1 MSTLNILDYSIIGL
15 YILGMLA
22 LGAWFRRLA
31 SRNMDSYFL
40 AEKSLPWW
48 MLGISGMGYS
58 LDLAGT
64 MVIISLLY
72 VFGPRGLFIEFRGG
86 LSLAMICQM
95 IWTGKWHR
103 RSGCMTVAEWMTF
116 RFGDGRGGKFARAAT
131 AIVFIVFT
139 ASMLTYLAVG
149 TGMFMAQFVPFTPF
163 QCSLVLIAVA
173 AFSTVM
179 SGFYGVVFSDLFQCA
194 LIVAGIVIVSV
205 LAMMR
210 IDDAAVFTQIAQR
223 VTGAAEW
230 TYSFPN
236 WQATVPPGYEQYEH
250 LFLYTM
256 VFLVINKL
264 IIGGFGTGHEPQFF
278 AARDERECGLLA
290 WLWSTLMLARWPFMI
305 AFAILAI
312 YLVQSFFPDPGQI
325 AQATAL
331 IKQYVSVD
339 PASWRE
345 ALSQIKLHPQQHSE
359 LVAALQGVLG
369 TDWASKLELLS
380 YEGTV
385 NAERIV
391 PAVIIYNMPGGVRG
405 LILVAL
411 MAASLSTFNV
421 TVNKAAAMWTND
433 LYKPFL
439 RPLASTRELLGSTY
453 VFCAVL
459 IGISF
464 AVAYVVPNINSIWG
478 WITMGLA
485 SGMGM
490 PLLLRFYWWRFNG
503 AGFAAGMFGGLIAS
517 LLVMVYNTYYP
528 EQAWSEV
535 TQFLVLT
542 PISLIFAVIGT
553 YLGRPTPVPV
563 LERFYRLTRPF
574 GFWADFPNRLTPD
587 VRAAARREHRND
599 LIALPIAFVWMITM
613 YLAPMQFMIGQY
625 AVGWITTALFV
636 LSCAGLYVFWYR
648 NLPSPSPRTD
658 AEPAEATPVVAEALK
673 AMP

>member
-1 MSTLNILDYSIIGL
+1 MSTLNALDYSIIGL
-15 YILGMLA
+15 YIIGLVVLGL
-22 LGAWFRRLA
+22 WFRRLA
-31 SRNMDSYFL
+31 SRNMNSYFL

-72 VFGPRGLFIEFRGG
+72 IFGPRGLFIEFRGG

-95 IWTGKWHR
+95 LWTGKWHR

-116 RFGDGRGGKFARAAT
+116 RFGDGRGAQFARAAT
-131 AIVFIVFT
+131 AVVFIVFT
-139 ASMLTYLAVG
+139 AAMLTYLAVG
-149 TGMFMAQFVPFTPF
+149 TGMFLSQFVPFTPF
-163 QCSLVLIAVA
+163 QCSLVLVA
-173 AFSTVM
+173 AAAVSTVM
-179 SGFYGVVFSDLFQCA
+179 SGLYGVVFADLFQCA
-194 LIVAGIVIVSV
+194 LIVVGIAIVTI
-205 LAMMR
+205 LALARM
-210 IDDAAVFTQIAQR
+210 DDATTFAHIAQT
-223 VTGAAEW
+223 VTGASEW
-230 TYSFPN
+230 THSFPD
-236 WQATVPPGYEQYEH
+236 WTATVPPGYGQYEH
-250 LFLYTM
+250 LFLYAM

-290 WLWSTLMLARWPFMI
+290 CLWSVLMLARWPFMI
-305 AFAILAI
+305 AFAILGI
-312 YLVQSFFPDPGQI
+312 YLVQSFFPSHDEI
-325 AQATAL
+325 AQAVAL
-331 IKQYVSVD
+331 IKAHVPAD
-339 PASWRE
+339 PATWRE
-345 ALSQIKLHPQQHSE
+345 VLSQIKLHPDQHAE
-359 LVAALQGVLG
+359 LVASLQNVLG
-369 TDWASKLELLS
+369 AGWADRLELLS

-391 PAVIIYNMPGGVRG
+391 PAVIIHTIPAGVRG

-433 LYKPFL
+433 LYRQFL
-439 RPLASTRELLGSTY
+439 RPQAGTRELLGSTY

-459 IGISF
+459 IGLSF

-503 AGFAAGMFGGLIAS
+503 AGFAAGIFGGLFAA

-528 EQAWSEV
+528 QQALSEV
-535 TQFLVLT
+535 AQFLVLT
-542 PISLIFAVIGT
+542 PISLVLAVLGT
-553 YLGRPTPVPV
+553 YLGRPTPTPV
-563 LERFYRLTRPF
+563 VENFYRVTRPF
-574 GFWADFPNRLTPD
+574 GFWGDYPSRLSPEL
-587 VRAAARREHRND
+587 RAASRREHRND
-599 LIALPIAFVWMITM
+599 LVALPIAFVWMITM

-625 AVGWITTALFV
+625 VVAWISTGLFV

-648 NLPSPSPRTD
+648 NLPPPSPR
-658 AEPAEATPVVAEALK
+658 AATASATAGAAVEDTQKVAS
-673 AMP
+673 

>member
-1 MSTLNILDYSIIGL
+1 MTTLNALDYSIIGL
-15 YILGMLA
+15 YIVGLVA
-22 LGAWFRRLA
+22 LGLWFRRLA
-31 SRNMDSYFL
+31 SRNMNSYFL

-64 MVIISLLY
+64 MLIISLLY
-72 VFGPRGLFIEFRGG
+72 IFGPRGLFIEFRGG
-86 LSLAMICQM
+86 LSLAMLCQM

-116 RFGDGRGGKFARAAT
+116 RFGDGQGGKFARVAT

-149 TGMFMAQFVPFTPF
+149 TGMFISQFVPFTPF
-163 QCSLVLIAVA
+163 QCSLVLVLAAAV
-173 AFSTVM
+173 STVA
-179 SGFYGVVFSDLFQCA
+179 SGLYGVVFADLFQCA
-194 LIVAGIVIVSV
+194 LIVIGIVIISV
-205 LAMMR
+205 LAIARM
-210 IDDAAVFTQIAQR
+210 DDPGTFAQLAQT
-223 VTGAAEW
+223 VTGAKEW
-230 TYSFPN
+230 AYSFPN
-236 WQATVPPGYEQYEH
+236 WQATVPPGYGQYEH

-264 IIGGFGTGHEPQFF
+264 IISGFGTGHEPQFF

-305 AFAILAI
+305 AFAILGI

-331 IKQYVSVD
+331 IKEHV
-339 PASWRE
+339 PANPATWRE
-345 ALSQIKLHPQQHSE
+345 VLSQIKLHPDQHTA
-359 LVAALQGVLG
+359 LVASLQQVLG
-369 TDWASKLELLS
+369 AGWADRLELLS

-391 PAVIIYNMPGGVRG
+391 PAVIIHTIPAGVRG

-439 RPLASTRELLGSTY
+439 RPLANTRELLMSTY
-453 VFCAVL
+453 AFCAVL
-459 IGISF
+459 IGVSF
-464 AVAYVVPNINSIWG
+464 AVAYLVADINSIWG

-503 AGFAAGMFGGLIAS
+503 TGFAAGMFGGLVAA
-517 LLVMVYNTYYP
+517 LLVMVYNTKYP
-528 EQAWSEV
+528 EQALSEV

-542 PISLIFAVIGT
+542 PISLVLAILGT
-553 YLGRPTPVPV
+553 YLGDPTPAPV
-563 LERFYRLTRPF
+563 LERFYRMTRPF
-574 GFWADFPNRLTPD
+574 GFWGQHLQLLTPEL
-587 VRAAARREHRND
+587 RAATRREHRND

-613 YLAPMQFMIGQY
+613 YLAPMQFMIGRY
-625 AVGWITTALFV
+625 AAGWISTALFV

-648 NLPSPSPRTD
+648 NLPSPSPRTATGPD
-658 AEPAEATPVVAEALK
+658 SAAPVAAEA
-673 AMP
+673 

>member
-1 MSTLNILDYSIIGL
+1 MTTLTGLDYGIIGL
-15 YILGMLA
+15 YIAGLLLLGF
-22 LGAWFRRLA
+22 WFQRLA

-40 AEKSLPWW
+40 AEKRLPWW

-72 VFGPRGLFIEFRGG
+72 IFGPRGLFIEFRGG

-95 IWTGKWHR
+95 LWTGKWHR

-116 RFGDGRGGKFARAAT
+116 RFGDGPAGRFARAAT

-173 AFSTVM
+173 AVSTM
-179 SGFYGVVFSDLFQCA
+179 ASGFYGVVFCDLFQSF
-194 LIVAGIVIVSV
+194 LIVIGIVIITV
-205 LAMMR
+205 LALLR
-210 IDDAAVFTQIAQR
+210 IDDAPTFAHIAQT
-223 VTGAAEW
+223 VTGAREW

-236 WQATVPPGYEQYEH
+236 WRATVPPGYEQYEH

-256 VFLVINKL
+256 VFLVLNKL

-305 AFAILAI
+305 GFAILGI
-312 YLVQSFFPDPGQI
+312 YLVQSLFPDASAL
-325 AQATAL
+325 AQAATL
-331 IKQYVSVD
+331 IKQHVHTD
-339 PASWRE
+339 PATWRE
-345 ALSQIKLHPQQHSE
+345 VLSSIKLHPEQHAT
-359 LVAALQGVLG
+359 LVSGLTGILG
-369 TDWASKLELLS
+369 ADWADKLELLS
-380 YEGTV
+380 FDGIV

-391 PAVIIYNMPGGVRG
+391 PAVIVNLVPAGLRGV
-405 LILVAL
+405 ILVAL

-433 LYKPFL
+433 LYQPFL
-439 RPLASTRELLGSTY
+439 RPKARTRELLFSTY
-453 VFCAVL
+453 AFCAAL
-459 IGISF
+459 IGIAF
-464 AVAYVVPNINSIWG
+464 AVAYLVPNINAIWG

-485 SGMGM
+485 SGIGM

-503 AGFAAGMFGGLIAS
+503 TGFAASMFGGLIAA
-517 LLVMVYNTYYP
+517 LLVMAYNTYYP
-528 EQAWSEV
+528 EHALSEV
-535 TQFLVLT
+535 AQFLLLT
-542 PISLIFAVIGT
+542 PISLILAIVGT
-553 YLGRPTPVPV
+553 YLGQPTPPAVV
-563 LERFYRLTRPF
+563 DEFYRRTRPF
-574 GFWADFPNRLTPD
+574 GFWADYPQRLATD
-587 VRAAARREHRND
+587 VRSATRREHRYD
-599 LIALPIAFVWMITM
+599 LLALPFAFVWMITM

-625 AVGWITTALFV
+625 AAGGISVGLFA
-636 LSCAGLYVFWYR
+636 LSCVGLYVFWYR
-648 NLPSPSPRTD
+648 NLPAAASRAAATQAGQPR
-658 AEPAEATPVVAEALK
+658 VAEVQEAVS
-673 AMP
+673 